1 MDLHHALAAAQ
12 KPGVAVGIAGAKGG
26 YLGGLF
32 GGKAAAVAGALAGLH
47 LLDHA
52 HHGLEGHHRAETA
65 KAHLVAGVVAVQDDA
80 GARHAALPGQPLRP
94 VRVQHDPGR
103 VVAVHKGR
111 LPPGGLQRVES
122 FHEQCVLFGGIGHI
136 FRGSV
141 IGHGKMLEQA
151 GHFQPGQRT
160 GFQHLPDGG
169 VKIGAQGKADAPHTG
184 VGLEVD
190 VHPAARRHGGFA
202 QGACLRKG
210 VAGHS
215 DVVLDQGGGV
225 GGLYMPQNEDGQSLP
240 RLAQL
245 HSFGQAADRQPCGA
259 LLGEHSGALY
269 RAVAVAVRLD
279 HCAQGQRPCPGLYLP
294 EIIPKGLEVDLG
306 PDVFFKRLFLH
317 DLFPFLVR

>member
-12 KPGVAVGIAGAKGG
+12 KPGVTVGIAGAKGG

-32 GGKAAAVAGALAGLH
+32 GGKAAAVAGTLAGLH

-52 HHGLEGHHRAETA
+52 HHGLEGHHRL
-65 KAHLVAGVVAVQDDA
+65 KAPKAYLVAGVVAVQDDA

-103 VVAVHKGR
+103 VVAVHKGGF
-111 LPPGGLQRVES
+111 PPGSFQRVES

-136 FRGSV
+136 FRGGI

-190 VHPAARRHGGFA
+190 VHPAARRHGSFA

-210 VAGHS
+210 VAGHG
-215 DVVLDQGGGV
+215 DVILDQRGGV
-225 GGLYMPQNEDGQSLP
+225 GGLHMTQNEDGQSLP

-245 HSFGQAADRQPCGA
+245 YSFGQAADRQPCGT
-259 LLGEHSGALY
+259 LLGEHPGALY

-279 HCAQGQRPCPGLYLP
+279 HCAQGQCPCPGLYLP

>member
-1 MDLHHALAAAQ
+1 M
-12 KPGVAVGIAGAKGG
+12 
-26 YLGGLF
+26 
-32 GGKAAAVAGALAGLH
+32 
-47 LLDHA
+47 
-52 HHGLEGHHRAETA
+52 
-65 KAHLVAGVVAVQDDA
+65 
-80 GARHAALPGQPLRP
+80 
-94 VRVQHDPGR
+94 
-103 VVAVHKGR
+103 HKGR

-136 FRGSV
+136 FRGGI

-160 GFQHLPDGG
+160 GLQHLPDGG
-169 VKIGAQGKADAPHTG
+169 VKIGAQGKADASHAS

-190 VHPAARRHGGFA
+190 VYFAPCRHGGFA

-225 GGLYMPQNEDGQSLP
+225 GGLHMPQNEDGQSLP

-245 HSFGQAADRQPCGA
+245 HSLGQTADRQPCGA
-259 LLGEHSGALY
+259 LLGEHPGALY
-269 RAVAVAVRLD
+269 RAVAVAVGLD